1 MENNKKDKKK
11 ETKKPIIREENGLTI
26 TYYKNEF
33 NENFPHLITE
43 ITGKKKSVKIDSI
56 ETNIDTIHLN
66 SNNKHHPRELVN
78 PGVIDFIRRCTTIEE
93 AFSILDYLAKR
104 KEISESDYTSYKNQI
119 LKKESLRE
127 FIDKHGGF
135 KRPGYYEK
143 KFRDLKQ
150 EILKQNQKEN

>member
-11 ETKKPIIREENGLTI
+11 ETKKPIIREENGLTV

-33 NENFPHLITE
+33 NKNFPHLITE

-119 LKKESLRE
+119 LKKEDLRE

-135 KRPGYYEK
+135 KKPGYYEK

-150 EILKQNQKEN
+150 EILKQNQK

>member
-11 ETKKPIIREENGLTI
+11 ETKKPIIREENGLTV

-33 NENFPHLITE
+33 NKNFPHLITE

-93 AFSILDYLAKR
+93 VFSILDYLAKR

-119 LKKESLRE
+119 LKKEGLRE

-135 KRPGYYEK
+135 KKPGYYEK

-150 EILKQNQKEN
+150 EILKQNQK

>member
-26 TYYKNEF
+26 TYYKNVF

-93 AFSILDYLAKR
+93 AFSVLDYLAKR

-150 EILKQNQKEN
+150 ETLKQNQKEN

>member
-56 ETNIDTIHLN
+56 ETNIDTKRLN
-66 SNNKHHPRELVN
+66 SNYKHHPRELVN

-93 AFSILDYLAKR
+93 AISILDYLVKR
-104 KEISESDYTSYKNQI
+104 KEISESNYTSYKNQI
-119 LKKESLRE
+119 MKREGLRE
-127 FIDKHGGF
+127 FINKHGGL
-135 KRPGYYEK
+135 KRSGYYEK
-143 KFRDLKQ
+143 KFRDLKR
-150 EILKQNQKEN
+150 ETLNQNQKKN